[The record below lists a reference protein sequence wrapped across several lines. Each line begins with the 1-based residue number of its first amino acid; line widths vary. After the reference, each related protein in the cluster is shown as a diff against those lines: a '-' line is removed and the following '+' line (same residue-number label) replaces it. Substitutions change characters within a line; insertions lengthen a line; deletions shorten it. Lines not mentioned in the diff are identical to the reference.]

1 MRGHRRYDPQIRV
14 QEISAE
20 EIAKALL
27 DGMRGRVPPFLRIY
41 RSGQIGEYVGLLT
54 YYYERLLY

>member
-1 MRGHRRYDPQIRV
+1 MRGHRRYDPRPGEIRV

-41 RSGQIGEYVGLLT
+41 RSGQIGEYVGLL
-54 YYYERLLY
+54 